1 MPEGPTIQILKEKL
15 QSFKGEK
22 IINTNGYAKGFDPV
36 LLKNQTITDIKS
48 WGKHLIICFPD
59 FAIRLHLGLFG
70 SYKINDRGKRNASLH
85 IGFKDGEVNF
95 YITSV
100 KLITEP
106 LDEVYDW
113 AADIMNPK
121 FNPKMARERLL
132 EKPKTMIC
140 DALLNQ
146 DIFAGSGNIV
156 KNEVLFRVRMHPE
169 NTIGNIPPRKLGQ
182 LIKETVNFCADF
194 YTWKKEDTLS
204 KHLEAYDKETCPRNH
219 IPFHKADLGRTK
231 RHTYFCPVCQVLY
244 K

>member
-15 QSFKGEK
+15 EPFKGKK
-22 IINTNGYAKGFDPV
+22 IIATNGYAKGFDPV

-59 FAIRLHLGLFG
+59 FAIRLHMGLFG

-85 IGFKDGEVNF
+85 MQFKDGEVNF

-100 KLITEP
+100 KLLTEP

-121 FNPKMARERLL
+121 FNPKKARERLL

-140 DALLNQ
+140 DALLDQ

-156 KNEVLFRVRMHPE
+156 KNEVLFRVKVHPE
-169 NTIGNIPPRKLGQ
+169 SQAGDIPTRKLNQ
-182 LIKETVNFCADF
+182 LIKETVGFCADF
-194 YTWKKEDTLS
+194 YKWKKENTLI
-204 KHLEAYDKETCPRNH
+204 KHLEAYEKEMCPRNH
-219 IPFHKADLGRTK
+219 IPFHKADTGKTK
-231 RHTYFCPVCQVLY
+231 RHTYFCTKCQVLY